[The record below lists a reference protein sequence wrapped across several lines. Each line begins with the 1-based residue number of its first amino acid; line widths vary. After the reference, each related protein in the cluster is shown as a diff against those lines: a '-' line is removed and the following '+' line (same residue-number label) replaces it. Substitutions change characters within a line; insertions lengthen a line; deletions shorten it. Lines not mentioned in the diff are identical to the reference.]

1 MLERIRKTPP
11 AVIARLA
18 IAALI
23 AIVLTASLFLP
34 RQDAPGT
41 AQNEQAV
48 AALFASSATSPDG
61 KPQALEQWRGRILVV
76 NFWAT
81 WCPPCREEM
90 PALSR
95 LSDKFAGKNVQ
106 FIGIAI
112 DSADNVQHFVAR
124 QRSSYPLLIGAPEA
138 LEQSRALGNQRQALP
153 YTVVIDG
160 QGQLRYQR
168 LGGID
173 EATLERQLN
182 SLTNTP

>member
-1 MLERIRKTPP
+1 MFKHIRNTPP
-11 AVIARLA
+11 AALARLA

-23 AIVLTASLFLP
+23 AIVLTAGLLLS
-34 RQDAPGT
+34 RQEAPGS

-48 AALFASSATSPDG
+48 AALLASSANSPDG
-61 KPQALEQWRGRILVV
+61 KPQALQQWRGRILVV

-90 PALSR
+90 PALSQ
-95 LSDKFAGKNVQ
+95 LSDKFAEKGVQ

-112 DSADNVQHFVAR
+112 DSADNVQRFVAQ
-124 QRSSYPLLIGAPEA
+124 QRSSYPLLVGAPEA
-138 LEQSRALGNQRQALP
+138 LAQSRALGNHRQALP
-153 YTVVIDG
+153 FTVIIDG

-173 EATLERQLN
+173 AATLERQLN
-182 SLTNTP
+182 SLTATP